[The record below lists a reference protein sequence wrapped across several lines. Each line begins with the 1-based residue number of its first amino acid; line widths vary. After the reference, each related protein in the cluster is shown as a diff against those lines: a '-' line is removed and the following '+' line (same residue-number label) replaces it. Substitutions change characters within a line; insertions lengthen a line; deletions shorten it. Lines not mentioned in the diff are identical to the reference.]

1 MRKLV
6 FAFMAGF
13 LIHNGLLAQNSK
25 ANNTTSAKS
34 IGHSIQIVLKPYQN
48 TKVYI
53 GTNYGRNRVL
63 ADSTLLNAQSE
74 GVFESKTKLTPG
86 IYFVVSPKYSIL
98 FDFLVDENQ
107 HFKIIADTASIN
119 TFQIIGSKEND
130 IFKAY
135 SKSMNDLG
143 MQLSSIENKYK
154 NATNAK
160 DSANFKEL
168 YLSKDKEVKATRT
181 TVIKTYPGSMT
192 SFFLNVMQRPE
203 APAMPTINGK
213 LDSLYPYYY
222 VKNHFWDDVV
232 FNDNRLLRTPFFE
245 DKLDE
250 YFKNYVSRE
259 PDSIIEEV
267 QYMLTVAKT
276 GKEIYPFLL
285 FKFTNKYI
293 APEFMGQEK
302 VFIHLFQ
309 NFFAKGDTVL
319 LNEAS
324 KKSIT
329 ERAYSMMA
337 NQLGLAAPSLIINT
351 PENKKVSLYDQKA
364 PYIFLAFWDPT
375 CSHCKVEIPR
385 LDSFYKASWKNLEVK
400 IFSVNTNFKELG
412 AWKTFIQEN
421 HLENWV
427 HAYQTEE
434 DLNKEIKKGLPT
446 TIRQQYDVFKTPT
459 FYLLDA
465 NKKILAKNLS
475 LEQFNDFL
483 QNANNKSAPKN

>member
-6 FAFMAGF
+6 FAFMVGF
-13 LIHNGLLAQNSK
+13 LLPILSIAQNTKPKS
-25 ANNTTSAKS
+25 ATSAKPL
-34 IGHSIQIVLKPYQN
+34 GHSIQIVLKPYQN
-48 TKVYI
+48 SKIYI
-53 GTNYGRNRVL
+53 GSNYGRNRVL
-63 ADSTLLNAQSE
+63 VDSTLLNAKSE

-86 IYFVVSPKYSIL
+86 IYFVVSPTYSIL

-107 HFKIIADTASIN
+107 HFKIIADTTFIN
-119 TFQIIGSKEND
+119 SFQIIGSTEND
-130 IFKAY
+130 IFKEY
-135 SKSMNDLG
+135 SNTINNLG
-143 MQLSSIENKYK
+143 MQLTALENKYK
-154 NATNAK
+154 TATNAQ
-160 DSANFKEL
+160 DAASFKEL
-168 YLSKDKEVKATRT
+168 YLTKDKEVKAART
-181 TVIKTYPGSMT
+181 NVMKAYPKSMT

-203 APAMPTINGK
+203 APAIPTINGK

-222 VKNHFWDDVV
+222 VKNHFWDNVF
-232 FNDNRLLRTPFFE
+232 FNDNRLIRTPFFE

-259 PDSIIEEV
+259 PDSIIEEL
-267 QYMLTVAKT
+267 QYILTVAKT

-285 FKFTNKYI
+285 FKFTNKFI

-324 KKSIT
+324 KKTIT

-337 NQLGLAAPSLIINT
+337 NQIGLAAPSLIVNT
-351 PENKKVSLYDQKA
+351 PDNKKVSLYDQKA
-364 PYIFLAFWDPT
+364 PYTFIAFWDPT
-375 CSHCKVEIPR
+375 CSHCKVEIPK
-385 LDSFYKASWKNLEVK
+385 LDSFYKASWKNLNVK

-412 AWKTFIQEN
+412 AWKNFIQEN
-421 HLENWV
+421 HLEDWT

-434 DLNKEIKKGLPT
+434 DLYKEIKAGLPT

-459 FYLLDA
+459 FYLLDV
-465 NKKILAKNLS
+465 NKRILAKNLS

-483 QNANNKSAPKN
+483 QNAINKK